1 MFFSRSVLA
10 ITMKVF
16 HLRPMCFVNIISDE
30 FYAAWKDRILLL
42 GSVSVE
48 SEGSSESA
56 SSSRLCG
63 CLKGDGDGDS
73 KVSLLRV
80 GSFQRERCD
89 SVFKFS
95 YVQRMMSCLWG
106 MEEGERDELDV
117 IFDEF
122 GNAFVDLIELLET
135 GRNVYGLIY
144 LKKLAV
150 HLELPTAR
158 GSLVSLR

>member
-1 MFFSRSVLA
+1 M
-10 ITMKVF
+10 
-16 HLRPMCFVNIISDE
+16 RPMCFVNIISDE

-63 CLKGDGDGDS
+63 CLKGDGDGDGDS

-117 IFDEF
+117 IVCVE
-122 GNAFVDLIELLET
+122 VM
-135 GRNVYGLIY
+135 
-144 LKKLAV
+144 
-150 HLELPTAR
+150 
-158 GSLVSLR
+158 